1 MKYLVSTF
9 SLLCCLLFLKPAF
22 SQKIFTL
29 QEVIQLAKQN
39 SLGARQAENRKEN
52 RYWEYNLFL
61 SNYRPQLFLQGQL
74 PDFNR
79 TISPIT
85 LPDGSEQFV
94 ARSFAQSDLALRA
107 QQVVSAT
114 GGRIF
119 VSSQIQR
126 IDLFNSNNVSYAA
139 NPLVIGLEQPIFDF
153 NDLKWDKK
161 IEPLQYEESI
171 KQYNEE
177 FERIAQVASDLY
189 FKLLLAQVSK
199 DIANI
204 NQVNNDTIYRIGQ
217 GRYQL
222 GKIAENEL
230 LQLEFNLVN
239 SQQQVRQAE
248 LDLETAMLNL
258 NTFIGNPEN
267 RTIVIEEPSTI
278 PEFDINIEFA
288 IGQAKENRQQYIQFK
303 RERLQAQRDVARAR
317 GNSGLNINLSG
328 RFGLTQQSNTLPGL
342 YNNLQDQQRVTLD
355 LQIPIIDW
363 GRQKAAIRTAL
374 ANEELVKSTIEQ
386 EEINFEQEIY
396 VLIKQF
402 DILREQLKASIIAD
416 KVAQKRYNISQQ
428 RYLVAKIS
436 VTDLNIAL
444 QEKDEAKRKYLQSLA
459 EFWDAYYTIRRL
471 TLYDFEKNEKIAY

>member
-1 MKYLVSTF
+1 MKYLISAF
-9 SLLCCLLFLKPAF
+9 SLICCLLYFKPAF

-29 QEVIQLAKQN
+29 QEVIELAKQN

-52 RYWEYNLFL
+52 RYWQYNRFL
-61 SNYRPQLFLQGQL
+61 SNYRPQLLLEGQL

-107 QQVVSAT
+107 QQVISAT
-114 GGRIF
+114 GGRVF
-119 VSSQIQR
+119 VSSQLQR

-139 NPLVIGLEQPIFDF
+139 DPLVIGFVQPIFDF
-153 NDLKWDKK
+153 NFWKWDKK

-177 FERIAQVASDLY
+177 FEQIAQVASDFY

-199 DIANI
+199 DIASI
-204 NQVNNDTIYRIGQ
+204 NRVNNDTIYRIGQ

-267 RTIVIEEPSTI
+267 RTIIIEEPTNI
-278 PEFDINIEFA
+278 PEFEINIELA
-288 IGQAKENRQQYIQFK
+288 IEQAKENRQQYLQFK
-303 RERLQAQRDVARAR
+303 RERLEAQRDVAEAR

-328 RFGLTQQSNTLPGL
+328 RFGLTQQSNNLPDL
-342 YNNLQDQQRVTLD
+342 YNNLQDQQRVTLG

-402 DILREQLKASIIAD
+402 DILREQLKAAIIAD
-416 KVAQKRYNISQQ
+416 RVAQKRYNISQQ

-436 VTDLNIAL
+436 ITDLNIAL
-444 QEKDEAKRKYLQSLA
+444 QDKDEAKRKYLESLA
-459 EFWDAYYTIRRL
+459 AFWDAYYTIRVL
-471 TLYDFEKNEKIAY
+471 TLYDFERNEKIAY